1 MRDFI
6 HDDTGAVTLDW
17 VALSAGIVAL
27 AVLFVA
33 VFTEEVQ
40 SVMDVMKTEIGSA
53 TNVARI
59 S

>member
-1 MRDFI
+1 MRNFL
-6 HDDTGAVTLDW
+6 HNDTGAVTLDW

-40 SVMDVMKTEIGSA
+40 SVMDAMKTEIGSA